1 MDILELVVTREISAS
16 HSLPGC
22 GKCARTHGHNYGV
35 TVRIAA
41 PEASVGDMLVDAAHI
56 KGLIDVF
63 DHRDL
68 GELLAF
74 PSAENIARAIAQD
87 VGVALEAYC
96 PDGGPFD
103 VLVSVRETEDVTVT
117 LTRRFG

>member
-1 MDILELVVTREISAS
+1 MDILELVVKREISAS
-16 HSLPGC
+16 HSLSGC
-22 GKCARTHGHNYGV
+22 GKCARNHGHNYGV

-68 GELLAF
+68 GELLPF
-74 PSAENIARAIAQD
+74 PSAENIARAVAKD
-87 VGVALEAYC
+87 VGAALETHC

-103 VLVSVRETEDVTVT
+103 VLVSVSETEDVAVT